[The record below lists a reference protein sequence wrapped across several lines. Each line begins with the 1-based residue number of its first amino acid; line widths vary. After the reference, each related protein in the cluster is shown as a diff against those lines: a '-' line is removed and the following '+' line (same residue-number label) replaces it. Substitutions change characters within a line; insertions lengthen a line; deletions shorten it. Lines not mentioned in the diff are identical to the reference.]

1 MVIASTEYA
10 SHIAEQF
17 KLIQRRG
24 GRAAIDYHNGELA
37 LMCTRPTDKSKDLGA
52 WCCAATLYGRLGTVD
67 LMLVPPET
75 TKRPVKGALS

>member
-37 LMCTRPTDKSKDLGA
+37 LMCTRPTDKSEDLGA
-52 WCCAATLYGRLGTVD
+52 WCCPQPYTVD
-67 LMLVPPET
+67 WVRLI
-75 TKRPVKGALS
+75 SC